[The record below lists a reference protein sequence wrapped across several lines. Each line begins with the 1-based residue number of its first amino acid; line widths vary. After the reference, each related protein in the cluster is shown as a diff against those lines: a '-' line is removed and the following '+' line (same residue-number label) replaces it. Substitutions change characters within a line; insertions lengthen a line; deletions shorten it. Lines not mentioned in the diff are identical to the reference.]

1 MIAVDTNILVRY
13 FAEDDTVQTELARRF
28 LECEAT
34 TERPAF
40 VVLVTLVELLWVL
53 ADAYNVGKAI
63 LREVRAMRLLGRRIS
78 IVLSCRTYD
87 LENDPQIKLW
97 LKASQSFKLEKVLA
111 DNKTEY
117 AVVKLMG
124 TVIEAVQKVVEDKID
139 TFNSTGRAQP

>member
-63 LREVRAMRLLGRRIS
+63 LREVVTELLNAPNI
-78 IVLSCRTYD
+78 
-87 LENDPQIKLW
+87 
-97 LKASQSFKLEKVLA
+97 
-111 DNKTEY
+111 
-117 AVVKLMG
+117 
-124 TVIEAVQKVVEDKID
+124 VIERDEIVRIAMTGEHGDIADRIIHLVGEASGCSATYTFDKKFARLDGVELL
-139 TFNSTGRAQP
+139 A